1 MKKKIFRVSFDLDVT
16 KGIDEAMADKGDGL
30 TEEEVE
36 ELITAARITFPFV
49 IKKTIKQK
57 FEGENQ
63 KVENFNCEYI
73 KVDK

>member
-49 IKKTIKQK
+49 IKK
-57 FEGENQ
+57 N
-63 KVENFNCEYI
+63 Y
-73 KVDK
+73 